1 VIWRADEKQH
11 AAPSLR
17 RVAPAISHRGETMKA
32 ALALAAAIAASCL
45 SAPVSAQKAY
55 GPGVSDAEIKIG
67 NTMPYNGPASPLSIT
82 GKVIAAYFDEVNEK
96 GGINGRKLNLVSL
109 DDAFSPPKT
118 MEAARRLVESDGVAF
133 IFATMGTAPSS
144 AIAKYLNSNKVPQLF
159 LISSASKWNDPANMR
174 WSMALPWAPNY
185 TSEAAIDV
193 AYARARNPNARFAVL
208 YQNDDA
214 GKEYLRGVR
223 EALGADADKAIAL
236 ATSFEVTDPTVDSQV
251 LTLANTKADV
261 FMIYSVT
268 PRACAQ
274 AIRRAHE
281 IGWQPQRF
289 LASGCAN
296 TATVMVPAGRDA
308 GKGVLSLGALKP
320 FTAEPKDDPAMS
332 AYIDFMKR
340 RLPGADVN
348 NVAGLYGYTVAEALM
363 VVLKQCKD
371 NLTRENIMAQAANL
385 KSVPLSLLL
394 PGITLNTTPQDFRPI
409 KDGYMLQFDGTDWTV
424 ASELLRGT

>member
-1 VIWRADEKQH
+1 
-11 AAPSLR
+11 
-17 RVAPAISHRGETMKA
+17 MKA
-32 ALALAAAIAASCL
+32 AKKAVKALAAAVAAAWL
-45 SAPVSAQKAY
+45 STAVSAQTY
-55 GPGVSDAEIKIG
+55 GPGVTDTEIKIG
-67 NTMPYNGPASPLSIT
+67 NTMPYSGPASPLSIT

-96 GGINGRKLNLVSL
+96 GGVNGRKLNLISL

-118 MEAARRLVESDGVAF
+118 MEAARRLVEGEGVAF

-159 LISSASKWNDPANMR
+159 LISSASKWNDPANMP

-193 AYARARNPNARFAVL
+193 AYARAKNPNARFAVL

-214 GKEYLRGVR
+214 GKEYLRGVK
-223 EALGADADKAIAL
+223 EALGAEADKAIAM
-236 ATSFEVTDPTVDSQV
+236 ASSFEVADPTVDSQV

-261 FMIYSVT
+261 FLIYSVT

-274 AIRRAHE
+274 AVRKAHE
-281 IGWQPQRF
+281 VGWHPQRF
-289 LASGCAN
+289 ISSGCAN
-296 TATVMVPAGRDA
+296 KATVMVPAGLDA

-320 FTAEPKDDPAMS
+320 FVAEPKDDAGMTT
-332 AYIDFMKR
+332 YVEFMKK
-340 RLPGADVN
+340 RLPNADIN
-348 NVAGLYGYTVAEALM
+348 NVAGLYGYTIAEALV

-385 KSVPLSLLL
+385 KNVPLSLLM

-409 KDGYMLQFDGTDWTV
+409 KDGYMLQFDGNDWVV